1 MSMVSREN
9 LAAIEQVRIEADKL
23 TLACS
28 AICGPV
34 PIALGVA
41 FGSRVAKTMPR
52 DIQRELKRTKGVR
65 Q

>member
-1 MSMVSREN
+1 MITTTNDHRS
-9 LAAIEQVRIEADKL
+9 AIEQVRIEADKL

-34 PIALGVA
+34 PIALGAA
-41 FGSRVAKTMPR
+41 FSASLSGPLPTA
-52 DIQRELKRTKGVR
+52 IQRELDRTKGVR

>member
-1 MSMVSREN
+1 MSMIAREN
-9 LAAIEQVRIEADKL
+9 LAAIERVRIEADRL

-41 FGSRVAKTMPR
+41 FVSSVGNTMPR